1 LCACI
6 FGFQYARNITAYGFV
21 ISGYTAVV
29 VGIPGAL
36 DAGNAFYIATARV
49 TEISLGI
56 IVTATVSHIVRPN
69 SLAAP
74 LWQAI
79 ADARRGLADY
89 AIALLSGSD
98 AAPLRVK
105 LLSQAITIENL
116 RGSAMFED
124 RDIRER
130 SNALRLLGAAFLR
143 VVGVAQLIGRQ
154 LDASAAALP
163 TATIPPAPSC

>member
-89 AIALLSGSD
+89 AIALLSASD

-116 RGSAMFED
+116 RASAMFED